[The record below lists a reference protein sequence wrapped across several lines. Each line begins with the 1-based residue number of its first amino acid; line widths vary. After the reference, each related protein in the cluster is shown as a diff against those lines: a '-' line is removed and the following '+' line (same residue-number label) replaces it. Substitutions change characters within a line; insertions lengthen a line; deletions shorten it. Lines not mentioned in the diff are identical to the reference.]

1 MFFWNNNKKKQ
12 EAPVIET
19 VEAADIEQLKE
30 KIESLK
36 IDLTTSLGKDRI
48 TCLNALG
55 TTYMEMK
62 VTEEAIRYYEM
73 SLEEDTVFGKAC
85 TDLMS
90 LYNIKRREAAVA
102 KDDEQLQFYLNKID
116 NLMQTTKTIMRKV

>member
-12 EAPVIET
+12 EASAIET
-19 VEAADIEQLKE
+19 VEAVDIEQLKE

-36 IDLTTSLGKDRI
+36 IDLTTALGKDRI

-102 KDDEQLQFYLNKID
+102 KDDEQLQLYLNKID

>member
-19 VEAADIEQLKE
+19 VEAVEIEQLKE

-36 IDLTTSLGKDRI
+36 IDLTTALGKDRI

-102 KDDEQLQFYLNKID
+102 KDDEQLQLYLNKID

>member
-12 EAPVIET
+12 EVPVIEM
-19 VEAADIEQLKE
+19 VEVADIEKLKE
-30 KIESLK
+30 KIESLET
-36 IDLTTSLGKDRI
+36 DLTAALGKDRI
-48 TCLNALG
+48 VCLNALG
-55 TTYMEMK
+55 SACMEIK
-62 VTEEAIRYYEM
+62 DTEKAIRYYEM
-73 SLEEDTVFGKAC
+73 SLEEDTVFSKAC

-102 KDDEQLQFYLNKID
+102 KDDEQLQLYLNKID

>member
-12 EAPVIET
+12 EVPVIEK
-19 VEAADIEQLKE
+19 VEVADIEKLKE
-30 KIESLK
+30 KIECLET
-36 IDLTTSLGKDRI
+36 DLTAALGKDRI
-48 TCLNALG
+48 ACLNALG
-55 TTYMEMK
+55 SAYMEIQD
-62 VTEEAIRYYEM
+62 TEQAIHYYEI

-102 KDDEQLQFYLNKID
+102 KDDEQLQLYLNKID

>member
-36 IDLTTSLGKDRI
+36 IDLTAALGKDRI

-102 KDDEQLQFYLNKID
+102 KDDDQLQLYLNKID

>member
-12 EAPVIET
+12 EASAIET
-19 VEAADIEQLKE
+19 VEAVDIEQLKE

-36 IDLTTSLGKDRI
+36 IDLTTALGKDRI
-48 TCLNALG
+48 ICLNALG

-73 SLEEDTVFGKAC
+73 SLEEDTAFGKAC

-102 KDDEQLQFYLNKID
+102 KDDEQLQLYLNKID

>member
-19 VEAADIEQLKE
+19 VEAVDIEQLKE

-36 IDLTTSLGKDRI
+36 IDLTTALGKDRI

-102 KDDEQLQFYLNKID
+102 KDDDQLQLYLNKID